1 MAKWIRNQYDKALRY
16 EKLMNSHKRS
26 KSGKG
31 LRREVILFSL
41 KEEEYIEY
49 LYEKLKTGTYIHGKY
64 SAFKVYEPKERIIE
78 KAPYIDRIVHRWV
91 VDNFLIPYYVP
102 SFINTTYACIKDRG
116 MHKATLDL
124 QAGMRKM
131 KKSYREYYI
140 LKMDIAKYFASI
152 NKEKLDEIISR
163 KIKDEDV
170 LWLLREII
178 YSKKDEVGIP
188 IRKFNESNFC
198 KCIL

>member
-1 MAKWIRNQYDKALRY
+1 MAKWIRNQYDKALTY
-16 EKLMNSHKRS
+16 EKLMNLHKRS

-102 SFINTTYACIKDRG
+102 SFINTTYACIKGKRN
-116 MHKATLDL
+116 ASSYFRFT
-124 QAGMRKM
+124 
-131 KKSYREYYI
+131 KSN
-140 LKMDIAKYFASI
+140 AK
-152 NKEKLDEIISR
+152 NEKII
-163 KIKDEDV
+163 
-170 LWLLREII
+170 
-178 YSKKDEVGIP
+178 
-188 IRKFNESNFC
+188 
-198 KCIL
+198 

>member
-1 MAKWIRNQYDKALRY
+1 MKA
-16 EKLMNSHKRS
+16 HK
-26 KSGKG
+26 KSQNGKTT
-31 LRREVILFSL
+31 RKNIVKFNL
-41 KEEEYIEY
+41 KQEEYIMW
-49 LYEKLKTGTYIHGKY
+49 LYERLMTKTYKHGGY
-64 SAFKVYEPKERIIE
+64 TSFYVTEPKLRKVE
-78 KAPYIDRIVHRWV
+78 ASAYIDRVVHRWV
-91 VDNFLIPYYVP
+91 VDSFLIDTFVP
-102 SFINTTYACIKDRG
+102 QFIDTSYACLKNKG
-116 MHKATLDL
+116 MHRAALAV
-124 QAGMRKM
+124 QNGM
-131 KKSYREYYI
+131 KKCKKKYGEYYI

-198 KCIL
+198 ECIL